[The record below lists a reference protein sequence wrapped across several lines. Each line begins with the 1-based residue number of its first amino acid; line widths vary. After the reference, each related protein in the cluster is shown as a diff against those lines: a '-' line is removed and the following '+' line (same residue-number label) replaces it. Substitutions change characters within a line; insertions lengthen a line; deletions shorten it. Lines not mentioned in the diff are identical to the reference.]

1 MCVRCEWRARI
12 RIKEGWKNVCV
23 TYVLRTSPKTHIP
36 STAPATPRTA
46 LETMW
51 VIGEVT
57 LIDSRLA
64 KLIKKPSTPYIPA
77 LVADNE
83 IKL

>member
-1 MCVRCEWRARI
+1 MCVLCERRVRI
-12 RIKEGWKNVCV
+12 GIEGGVCV
-23 TYVLRTSPKTHIP
+23 TYLLRKSPKTHIP

-64 KLIKKPSTPYIPA
+64 KLIKKPSTPYIPRS
-77 LVADNE
+77 VADKE
-83 IKL
+83 INA